1 MLLFAYPILCQN
13 DHLLVLVFHL
23 FCIQCQKLQWY
34 RSKENFE
41 LKVYVIWLKFILVVW
56 QNFFYFVFFLK
67 LSYTSFYCRIA
78 KITDFNIN
86 WGYWHKMSNFIWIC
100 LILKCNH
107 FCTDFWTPPLCLLC
121 NQMFC
126 QVLINQRGINS
137 MTAELIWFW
146 ATELIITSP
155 QKSCRSLFQPAPPPT
170 PLHLK
175 IMGQTQD
182 GGNGEFSRWMW
193 DQIGVSWLPN
203 LIGDRSPWKNG

>member
-1 MLLFAYPILCQN
+1 MLSFKQCRHLPTPSFAEMIIYFFLFFPFEWNAESCN
-13 DHLLVLVFHL
+13 GV
-23 FCIQCQKLQWY
+23 
-34 RSKENFE
+34 RSKEN
-41 LKVYVIWLKFILVVW
+41 LSLKFTQFGWNLSLLLNER
-56 QNFFYFVFFLK
+56 NFFFFLK
-67 LSYTSFYCRIA
+67 LSYTYFYCRIA

-155 QKSCRSLFQPAPPPT
+155 QKPCRSLLQPAPPPPST
-170 PLHLK
+170 
-175 IMGQTQD
+175 
-182 GGNGEFSRWMW
+182 SRLW
-193 DQIGVSWLPN
+193 G
-203 LIGDRSPWKNG
+203 